1 MANAPSS
8 SPPQQPQK
16 ELKFPTFMTGIWST
30 VVTIV
35 VGIVLGLISV
45 FILMAIH
52 DAENTPKIF
61 MVVGIIVAIIFILSI
76 KQRPPAFG
84 YSVLSIVLLMGAMA
98 FGFILPYDMIF
109 RIAAGGCAL
118 AAGLIKIFFY

>member
-1 MANAPSS
+1 MADAA
-8 SPPQQPQK
+8 QGPQK
-16 ELKFPTFMTGIWST
+16 KKFPSFMSGIWITAVT
-30 VVTIV
+30 VVIGV
-35 VGIVLGLISV
+35 VLGLASV

-52 DAENTPKIF
+52 DTEKTPKIL
-61 MVVGIIVAIIFILSI
+61 MVVGIIVAIIFVLCI

-84 YSVLSIVLLMGAMA
+84 YSVLSLVLLMAAMVS
-98 FGFILPYDMIF
+98 GFILPYEMIY